1 MASLIGGLGGSA
13 GFGEESMPRN
23 DDSPSI
29 PIDLTSVF
37 GLTGLNFFG
46 ATYTGLFLNY
56 NGSISFSSGI
66 TSFSP
71 TTISGNTSV
80 PIIAP
85 FWADVDIRNTTD
97 PSPGTNLIWWDLD
110 VANKTFTATW
120 DDVGYY
126 SQHNDKTNAFQ
137 LRLVGK
143 DTPGDFDIYFYY
155 ESINWLTGDASGGT
169 GGMGGNMARAGYSSG
184 NGKNFKEIT
193 ESGTAAMAN
202 LESLGNAG
210 AGIFLFEVRNG
221 VVPLFTSA
229 GDTVDFNNLTE
240 EQKASIAANNDVYHG
255 KGGSDTVVLPD
266 PANYDQVVGK
276 DKDNNDITLNWES
289 STTFFTESR
298 AGDTYLV
305 AARAGNHVIVAGA
318 GNDAVTIDGNGNNTI
333 TAGSGSTSVVMISG
347 GGNNTIVGGTGK
359 ANIDI
364 DTTGTGINLVAGS
377 DGKTSIKVK
386 RIGSGLDEITTGAG
400 ETTIVMDRT
409 DASGSSSIKTGAAKS
424 EITITSG
431 RGRNTIEAGAGE
443 LSVAIKAT
451 GGNENNTILLGAGQ
465 AKVTFTGVPTVHDF
479 GIQQVLAGSGQ
490 AAVTFEGTFLNSS
503 VKGGLVNTSPATF
516 TDITVKDS
524 TATLYLH
531 GGLTIDAL
539 RLDKDAKVAV
549 LDSGVVKISHVA
561 SDDGLTLNA
570 GTIDV
575 GAFATLELTNE
586 FYGKVNLGSGSSTL
600 ILNQPVGFGFTAKTG
615 TSQTLEFQLGNLIT
629 GDKIVLKGINQSS
642 PIFSASLGDHKLA
655 DGTTQ
660 FILQLAGL
668 GDIAV
673 GSINGGMGFSNNAYF
688 DVALS
693 ANKQDTVLTL
703 KEGNNFDAALLGPQ
717 ARSTHGVSGTG
728 IKIGIISD
736 SFANNRAGLTRDLTY
751 GVIPGVNVLSDALDG
766 YVFSGGLDEGRTMA
780 GIVHAIA
787 PHATLYFHAAT
798 NAFNF
803 DDAINALRAAKV
815 DIIVDDLG
823 FGRPAEYLSSMNSVI
838 NSAVRSGITFVT
850 AAGNDR
856 PSLPIY
862 GHSANPNVVAV
873 AAMNVLA
880 TPTLAA
886 PGGHYLPADTE
897 TFSSLGTNGKPDVT
911 GVDAG
916 QTSFPLGVNGLSPF
930 YGTSAAAPSV
940 AAVVALMMDANPLLR
955 ALPKEVARI
964 LEATALAFGTA
975 SDAGAGLVQAERAV
989 AMAITHR
996 ENFFDATGNP
1006 VQGASLAV
1014 PDGLSATPLQPVSAA
1029 LSVPVGNAGTG
1040 VTVMMLVEMGQAV
1053 TVSGLPS
1060 FTLNSGGLFTYDADH
1075 SSLGHGR
1082 LMFNYTVSG
1091 PDQAPLLAI
1100 TGFSGTIEDL
1110 SGNDADFSA
1119 LFGKATGLT
1128 VNSPLTVTSIA
1139 SSQVGVVQAGQTI
1152 ELTITLNH
1160 GATLVSAGGL
1170 PSLTLN
1176 VGAIATFDAASSNL
1190 AAGKLVFDYTVAA
1203 GQATPSLTIASVD
1216 LPGGSTIKD
1225 VNGNN
1230 ADFALAIDQNMGVQI
1245 GPAFVAAVLPQVEQT
1260 AIGSGQTV
1268 EVIIAVSQG
1277 VVVDISKGAPT
1288 LTLGN
1293 GAIATYDA
1301 ATSDPSKGLLVFDY
1315 KVGAGDQ
1322 AASNLLVGTVALNG
1336 ATIRDWSGL
1345 DVDLSGSQN
1354 TPTGLTIGSPL
1365 TVASTAPSKTGV
1377 LNLGES
1383 VQITLTMSGGLQAFD
1398 ANAGGLSTFTLSGG
1412 GTAFYD
1418 PAASDPGAGKLV
1430 FAYTVVGSDQSIA
1443 NLAITQFNQ
1452 NGGIYFDGKGNFAD
1466 FSGALNVPLG
1476 LQVVVPDPATVTIA
1490 AASAVKAEGNG
1501 GTTAFTF
1508 NVTLSKALGTTATMS
1523 WSVTGGD
1530 GNSVGTT
1537 DFVGGTMPG
1546 DTLSF
1551 AAGETVKTVTVA
1563 IQGDTTAEADE
1574 IFTVTLSHATG
1585 SVVLGTPSATGT
1597 IQNDEATVA
1606 IAASSASKAEG
1617 NAGSTAFTF
1626 TLTRGGDTS
1635 ASQSVAWSVAG
1646 SGANPASA
1654 ADFAGGISP
1663 SGSATFAAGETSRI
1677 ITIAVQGDTAGEAN
1691 EGFAVTLSN
1700 PSPGLTVTTASA
1712 AGTIQKQARGQC
1724 RIDRVHLHPDAQ
1736 RRHLG
1741 VAERGL
1747 GGRRLRCRARQCRRL
1762 RRRRAVH
1769 GQRYLRRQ
1777 RDRQGHH
1784 DRGPG
1789 RHDRRR
1795 QRRLHGD
1802 PVQSVA
1808 RPLHRHRQRL
1818 RHDPERR
1825 YGGLDRRRRCQQ
1837 GRRQRRH
1844 DRLHLHRDAKRR
1856 HLAGAERGVVGGRI
1870 GRQPGQRRRFRR
1882 RRGAHRQPHL
1892 RHRRDR
1898 QDRHGQRPGRHDRR
1912 GQRGFHRHPGQ
1923 RLGRSR
1929 HRHRQRHRHHPG
1941 RRHLGVDCRHERE
1954 QARGKQRDDRLH
1966 LHRDAQR
1973 QHRRRRPERL
1983 LGGRRLGREPRRRRR
1998 LRGRRAADGQPRL
2011 RRRRD
2016 REDRHR
2022 QRPGRHR
2029 ERARRDLRRNPLQR
2043 LRRPRHRRRER
2054 HRHHPERRCRPAGRP
2069 RRCLR
2074 CPARQHHRRE
2084 RRQRRAVQ
2092 RRRQRPH
2099 RLARDRT
2106 GVRQPAAR
2114 RQRRLHLHP
2123 AVQLLRRRQLHLS
2136 GQLGRRL
2143 GRRPGRAVR
2152 RADRHLAHL
2161 DHPRP
2166 ARALPRA
2173 ADRGDLRRLL
2183 RPRRRCRRL
2192 RLLGRRV
2199 RRRPAHPGPRRPVL
2213 QHRLLVRHQ
2222 RRGPGPLSLPRQPV
2236 RRQQRPDHRLP
2247 RQRLQQPLQPL
2258 LRRRRPRLLDRRDPQ
2273 RPGQRPVRRLRP
2285 GQHHERRPGHRRGQ
2299 RHHHPDGQGRRQHR
2313 LRERAARARH
2323 AMGRRRRHRR
2333 RHQPARRRDLD
2344 PAIHPHRH
2352 QDRRNPDR
2360 KPRLRGR
2367 RPRPALL
2374 GARDLV
2380 ERSRPSLVI
2389 LSGAKDLVVTSSQA
2403 SALRAITSR

>member
-1712 AGTIQKQARGQC
+1712 AGTIQN
-1724 RIDRVHLHPDAQ
+1724 DDASVSIAATDASKLEGNAGSTAFTFTLT
-1736 RRHLG
+1736 RS
-1741 VAERGL
+1741 
-1747 GGRRLRCRARQCRRL
+1747 
-1762 RRRRAVH
+1762 
-1769 GQRYLRRQ
+1769 
-1777 RDRQGHH
+1777 
-1784 DRGPG
+1784 
-1789 RHDRRR
+1789 
-1795 QRRLHGD
+1795 GD
-1802 PVQSVA
+1802 TSASQSVA
-1808 RPLHRHRQRL
+1808 WAVAGSGAAPANAV
-1818 RHDPERR
+1818 DFA
-1825 YGGLDRRRRCQQ
+1825 GGALSTGSVTFAASETARVITIAVQ
-1837 GRRQRRH
+1837 G
-1844 DRLHLHRDAKRR
+1844 DTTGEGNEGFTVTLSNPSPGLSIGTASASGTILSDDTAVSIAA
-1856 HLAGAERGVVGGRI
+1856 AGASKAEGNGGTTAFTFTVTRSGDTSQAQSVAWSVAGSGASPASAADFVGGAAPTGSLTFAIGETVRTVTVNVQGDTTGEANEDFTVTLANASAGLAIGTASATGTIQDDDTSVSIAATSASKPEGNSGTTAFTFTVTRSGNTAAAGQSVSWAVAGSGASPAVAADFAGGVLPTGNLAFAAGETAKIVTVNVQGDTASEPGETFAVTLSNASAGLAIAGASATGTIQNDDAVPLVAHGDAYVVLRGSTIVASAANGVLFNDDGSGLTASLETAPAFGNLQLAANGGFTYTPLFNFSGVVSFTYRASSA
-1870 GRQPGQRRRFRR
+1870 
-1882 RRGAHRQPHL
+1882 GA
-1892 RHRRDR
+1892 
-1898 QDRHGQRPGRHDRR
+1898 
-1912 GQRGFHRHPGQ
+1912 
-1923 RLGRSR
+1923 S
-1929 HRHRQRHRHHPG
+1929 
-1941 RRHLGVDCRHERE
+1941 
-1954 QARGKQRDDRLH
+1954 A
-1966 LHRDAQR
+1966 DAQAVLFVVPTVTSPTSITLDLLALS
-1973 QHRRRRPERL
+1973 PEQQIAATYAAFF
-1983 LGGRRLGREPRRRRR
+1983 G
-1998 LRGRRAADGQPRL
+1998 RAADADGFDFWVGEFVGGLPTQ
-2011 RRRRD
+2011 
-2016 REDRHR
+2016 
-2022 QRPGRHR
+2022 G
-2029 ERARRDLRRNPLQR
+2029 
-2043 LRRPRHRRRER
+2043 
-2054 HRHHPERRCRPAGRP
+2054 
-2069 RRCLR
+2069 
-2074 CPARQHHRRE
+2074 
-2084 RRQRRAVQ
+2084 
-2092 RRRQRPH
+2092 
-2099 RLARDRT
+2099 
-2106 GVRQPAAR
+2106 PAALFSNIASSFGISAEAQALYPFLANPFGASNAQITAFLDSVYNNLFNR
-2114 RQRRLHLHP
+2114 SSDADGLAYWTGEIRNALANGQFVGSVLVNIMSGAQDTAAGNDITTLMGKVAVSIDYVSEQREHDTQW
-2123 AVQLLRRRQLHLS
+2123 A
-2136 GQLGRRL
+2136 G
-2143 GRRPGRAVR
+2143 
-2152 RADRHLAHL
+2152 
-2161 DHPRP
+2161 
-2166 ARALPRA
+2166 A
-2173 ADRGDLRRLL
+2173 ADI
-2183 RPRRRCRRL
+2183 
-2192 RLLGRRV
+2192 
-2199 RRRPAHPGPRRPVL
+2199 AAAT
-2213 QHRLLVRHQ
+2213 
-2222 RRGPGPLSLPRQPV
+2222 S
-2236 RRQQRPDHRLP
+2236 
-2247 RQRLQQPLQPL
+2247 
-2258 LRRRRPRLLDRRDPQ
+2258 LLD
-2273 RPGQRPVRRLRP
+2273 
-2285 GQHHERRPGHRRGQ
+2285 
-2299 RHHHPDGQGRRQHR
+2299 
-2313 LRERAARARH
+2313 A
-2323 AMGRRRRHRR
+2323 
-2333 RHQPARRRDLD
+2333 
-2344 PAIHPHRH
+2344 
-2352 QDRRNPDR
+2352 
-2360 KPRLRGR
+2360 
-2367 RPRPALL
+2367 
-2374 GARDLV
+2374 
-2380 ERSRPSLVI
+2380 
-2389 LSGAKDLVVTSSQA
+2389 VTSTPQSILTGIRTA
-2403 SALRAITSR
+2403 EILIANHA